1 MIAQTAPSG
10 FIVLTGIGQHAT
22 RKVVRVA
29 GLSLLPHTESATMK
43 SFQALLTLV
52 CAFALVLRLDCAH
65 AQKPDGAGVTATEIK
80 IGQTMPYS
88 GPVSAI
94 GTLGRGT
101 AAYFDKVNAE
111 GGVNGRK
118 LRLISLDD
126 GYNPAKTVEQ
136 TRRLVEEDQV
146 LALFF
151 APGAPGNAA
160 VQKYLNNKGV
170 PQLFVANSASRWGD
184 PKNFPWTMPL
194 MPNYRFEGRAYGNY
208 LLANYPA
215 ARVAVLYQNDDSGR
229 DYLTGLR
236 EGLGDRAKRMIV
248 SEASHEVTD
257 GMIDSQVVSLSSS
270 NADVFAIFT
279 TAKFAVLAI
288 RKAWDIGWRPQ
299 RVAARIAITTRSVF
313 TALGREKTVGLV
325 SATYEKDPN
334 DPRWHDDPEYR
345 EWLAWMKHYFPE
357 GDTEDPLNVT
367 PYVAAQA
374 LVQVLRQCGDELT
387 RQNVMRQAA
396 SLRNVRLSMLLPG
409 VMLNTSPSDYY
420 PIKQLRLQ
428 RFDGRTWIPL
438 GDVSDDSQGQTSA
451 KLTGRQAQ
459 RASTEKPR

>member
-1 MIAQTAPSG
+1 
-10 FIVLTGIGQHAT
+10 
-22 RKVVRVA
+22 
-29 GLSLLPHTESATMK
+29 MK
-43 SFQALLTLV
+43 SFPPLLISA
-52 CAFALVLRLDCAH
+52 CAFGLLLQLDSAH
-65 AQKPDGAGVTATEIK
+65 AQKRDGPGVTDTEIK

-94 GTLGRGT
+94 GTLGHAT
-101 AAYFDKVNAE
+101 AAYFDKINAE

-136 TRRLVEEDQV
+136 TRRLVEQDQV
-146 LALFF
+146 LAVFF

-194 MPNYRFEGRAYGNY
+194 MPNYRFEGRAYGKY
-208 LLANYPA
+208 LVANYPD

-248 SEASHEVTD
+248 AEASHEVTD

-270 NADVFAIFT
+270 GADVFAIFT

-334 DPRWHDDPEYR
+334 DPKWHDDPEYR
-345 EWLAWMKHYFPE
+345 EWLAWMKRYFPE

-374 LVQVLRQCGDELT
+374 LVQVLRQCGDDLT

-396 SLRNVRLSMLLPG
+396 SLRNIRLSMLLPG
-409 VMLNTSPSDYY
+409 VRLNTSPSDYY

-428 RFDGRTWIPL
+428 RFDGRTWVPL
-438 GDVSDDSQGQTSA
+438 GDISDDTQGQASA
-451 KLTGRQAQ
+451 NPAVRPAQHASAEKLR
-459 RASTEKPR
+459 